1 MCWSLL
7 TILDL
12 TQSVSNDSSATLDET
27 SEEDLTENDRRRLE
41 LYHKSFDDQR
51 VDIGLIMSL
60 LTQVCMKEHLKGTY
74 LSCF

>member
-1 MCWSLL
+1 M
-7 TILDL
+7 
-12 TQSVSNDSSATLDET
+12 TQSASNDSSATLDET

-60 LTQVCMKEHLKGTY
+60 LRQICMKEHLEGIFIIRIY
-74 LSCF
+74 Y